1 MDITALYAL
10 FKSSD
15 GIATDTRNTLSKKIY
30 FALKGD
36 HFDGNDFALDAL
48 SKGAIAAVVD
58 RPALKDR
65 TDKIFFV
72 DDVLKKLQELAHFH
86 RKKCKTTIISIT
98 GSNGK
103 TTTKELI
110 KTILSENFSCQATEG
125 NLNNH
130 IGVPLTLLKL
140 KETTQFG
147 IVEMGANHQGEI
159 AFLCK
164 IAAPDWGYIT
174 NFGKAH
180 LEGFGGLDGVIK
192 GKTELYRYLTEN
204 KGNILVHADDAE
216 QEKAVG
222 TYSVI
227 RFGKNSTDDYCIQYS
242 DAIDDELCIQFSNRK
257 LCCPL
262 YGAYNLPNIAAATAL
277 GIHLGVSLEQISSA
291 LSCFETQANRSQLIQ
306 KGKYSFVLDAYNAN
320 PTSTKAALMSFAQK
334 KAESKGIIL
343 GDMLELGVEAFEEH
357 QKIVFQALAMKFE
370 EIYLVGSLWPLLEIE
385 HSKIK
390 IFEAS
395 EVLRDYFVE
404 NPSNVTTLLLK
415 GSRGIA
421 LEKILDAF

>member
-192 GKTELYRYLTEN
+192 GKTELYRYLIEN

-227 RFGKNSTDDYCIQYS
+227 RFGKNSTNDYCIQYS
-242 DAIDDELCIQFSNRK
+242 DAIDDELCIHFSNRK